1 MGTNKMKAVV
11 YEKYGPPDV
20 LHLTEVDKP
29 IARAK
34 EVLVRNH
41 AASLNYGDMAMV
53 RGKPYLSRLWSGLV
67 KPKLRILGSDVA
79 GTVEAVGESVERFQP
94 GDEVYGGPGVEG
106 FNTFAEYVS
115 VAENALVLKPA
126 TISFKEAAAV
136 PQAALIALQG
146 LRNYKEIQPGQ
157 KVLINGATGGIGTF
171 AVQIAKSFGAEVT
184 GTCSTRN
191 LELLRSLGADKVID
205 YTQEDFTEGL
215 QRYDLILDIV
225 ANRPVSAYMRALT
238 ATGSYVAAAFNPLAL
253 FFGGLLSQKNGKQ
266 AHSLINKT
274 NPEDLGFLRELQES
288 GMLKS
293 VIDRCFPISEL
304 AEAIKYLE
312 SGRHHGKVVITVN
325 HDKN

>member
-1 MGTNKMKAVV
+1 MLEKMKAVV

-20 LHLTEVDKP
+20 LRLTEVDKP
-29 IARAK
+29 IARGK

-53 RGKPYLSRLWSGLV
+53 RGKPFLSRLWSGLM
-67 KPKLRILGSDVA
+67 KPKIRILGSDVA
-79 GTVEAVGESVERFQP
+79 GTVEAVGENAGRFQL

-106 FNTFAEYVS
+106 FGTFAEYVS
-115 VAENALVLKPA
+115 VPEDALVLKPA
-126 TISFKEAAAV
+126 NISFEEAAAV
-136 PQAALIALQG
+136 PQAAVVALQG
-146 LRNYKEIQPGQ
+146 LRSYKKIQPGQ

-191 LELLRSLGADKVID
+191 LELLRSIGADKVID
-205 YTQEDFTEGL
+205 YTQDDFTEGL

-225 ANRPVSAYMRALT
+225 VNRPISAYMRALT
-238 ATGSYVAAAFNPLAL
+238 ATGSYVAGAFNPSAL
-253 FFGGLLSQKNGKQ
+253 FFGGLISQKNGKR
-266 AHSLINKT
+266 AHSLIFKT
-274 NPEDLGFLRELQES
+274 NPEDLVFLKELQES
-288 GMLKS
+288 GKLKS
-293 VIDRCFPISEL
+293 VIDRCFPLSEL

-325 HDKN
+325 RHNN